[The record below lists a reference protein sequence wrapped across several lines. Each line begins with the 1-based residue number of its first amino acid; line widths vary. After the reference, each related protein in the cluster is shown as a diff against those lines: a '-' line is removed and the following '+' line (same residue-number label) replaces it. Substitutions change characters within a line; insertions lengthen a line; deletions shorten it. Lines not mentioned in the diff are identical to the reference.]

1 MVPLSITCIQTYHG
15 RLFISGRKDLAIEM
29 YKKGIDELE
38 KGISVEIT
46 GQGKHFAG
54 KIMLT

>member
-1 MVPLSITCIQTYHG
+1 
-15 RLFISGRKDLAIEM
+15 M

-46 GQGKHFAG
+46 GQGEYYSFVPLILYNYFTPFGGLVDHW
-54 KIMLT
+54 